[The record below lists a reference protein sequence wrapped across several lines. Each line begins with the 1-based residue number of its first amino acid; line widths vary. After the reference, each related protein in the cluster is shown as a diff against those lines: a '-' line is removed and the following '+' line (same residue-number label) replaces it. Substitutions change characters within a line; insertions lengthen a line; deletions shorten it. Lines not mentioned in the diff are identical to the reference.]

1 MERKWAHKTEI
12 RQERWHIKK
21 AEHYGRFLHIRLIVL
36 LNTGNLVM
44 FYQNV
49 YCFFKLWFWIR
60 QYDPFHMF
68 HTIIDKFYLLFK
80 NFVVPGSCLH
90 EFEIC

>member
-12 RQERWHIKK
+12 GQQRWHIKK

-49 YCFFKLWFWIR
+49 YCFFKL
-60 QYDPFHMF
+60 
-68 HTIIDKFYLLFK
+68 
-80 NFVVPGSCLH
+80 
-90 EFEIC
+90 